1 MTRVLM
7 MALEHV
13 LCCTITYPRT
23 NRKRVTQEFLLNKG
37 TDIDHQEEEVT
48 EFQPLSIQLGSRNNP
63 GDIA

>member
-1 MTRVLM
+1 MCCVVL
-7 MALEHV
+7 LHIPE
-13 LCCTITYPRT
+13 T